1 MTTGSGFDGRR
12 LSPGRGGLRH
22 AQAVSEDGFT
32 YVTRTPGPPLDRWVG
47 SLWYARGRLRAPA
60 ERVAPLGSAVLGL
73 VLGAPIVQTSRN
85 GAGET
90 HLARSGFLLGPS
102 DEPLLNRPL
111 GDTWCLGVVA
121 TPVGCAAAFGVPPAS
136 VRGRVVGA
144 EAWPELPGVRR
155 ELRATE
161 DPEAL
166 LDVVERALV
175 RSTGRGAGRL
185 PRCTGAVE
193 AAVAALEADPG
204 RRVGDV
210 AREVGLSHAYL
221 DRAFARLV
229 GLNPGTFARVV
240 RMRQLLAS
248 LDQDGPVAWGR
259 VAVDH
264 GWFDQPHLIRQFR
277 RHTGVTPAAYL
288 SAYRTVYGGAP
299 TEPGFTPVVT
309 LVDQVNPVQDV
320 RGTPV

>member
-1 MTTGSGFDGRR
+1 M
-12 LSPGRGGLRH
+12 
-22 AQAVSEDGFT
+22 SEDGFT
-32 YVTRTPGPPLDRWVG
+32 YVTRTPRPPLDRWVG

-73 VLGAPIVQTSRN
+73 VLGAPIVQTPRN

-90 HLARSGFLLGPS
+90 HLARTGFLLGPS

-111 GDTWCLGVVA
+111 GDTWCVGAVA
-121 TPVGCAAAFGVPPAS
+121 TPVGCAAAFGVPPLS

-144 EAWPELPGVRR
+144 EAWPALPGVRR
-155 ELRATE
+155 ALRATA

-166 LDVVERALV
+166 LDVVERALA
-175 RSTGRGAGRL
+175 RSTRRGAGRL

-193 AAVAALEADPG
+193 AAVTALEADPG

-229 GLNPGTFARVV
+229 GLSPGTFARVV

-248 LDQDGPVAWGR
+248 LDQDGPVAWSR
-259 VAVDH
+259 LAVDH

-288 SAYRTVYGGAP
+288 SAYRAVYGGAA

-309 LVDQVNPVQDV
+309 LDEVKLVQDA

>member
-1 MTTGSGFDGRR
+1 M
-12 LSPGRGGLRH
+12 
-22 AQAVSEDGFT
+22 
-32 YVTRTPGPPLDRWVG
+32 
-47 SLWYARGRLRAPA
+47 
-60 ERVAPLGSAVLGL
+60 APLGSAVLGV
-73 VLGAPIVQTSRN
+73 VLGAPIVQTPRN

-111 GDTWCLGVVA
+111 GDTWCVGVVA
-121 TPVGCAAAFGVPPAS
+121 TPVGCAAAFGVPPAA

-144 EAWPELPGVRR
+144 EVWPELPEARR
-155 ELRATE
+155 ALRATQ
-161 DPEAL
+161 DPEML

-175 RSTGRGAGRL
+175 GSTRRGAGRL

-193 AAVAALEADPG
+193 TAVAALEAEPG
-204 RRVGDV
+204 RPVGDV

-221 DRAFARLV
+221 DRAFARVV
-229 GLNPGTFARVV
+229 GLSPGTFARVV

-248 LDQDGPVAWGR
+248 LDQDGPVVWGR
-259 VAVDH
+259 LAVDH

-309 LVDQVNPVQDV
+309 LPSADAVKPVQDAC
-320 RGTPV
+320 GAPV